1 MTGDAPQL
9 WADPAYLTAHQYRT
23 PANLSARQSIYAF
36 QRPRVDLPRA
46 VLDLAV
52 RTGDEVVVDVGC
64 GNGHYLAELGRRGHR
79 GPVVGMDLSVGMLE
93 AARRAAPHAQPAVAD
108 ASCLPVRTG
117 GAGLVLAM
125 HMLYHVGEPER
136 AVAEFRRVLAPGGR
150 LVVVL
155 NADDHLGEL
164 RRALRQARDDV
175 GVGTEPPSERLQLG
189 EGEALLSA
197 TFASVVR
204 HDFVSEL
211 VISRP
216 GPLEAYV
223 ASMIGTALLPGQR
236 DEYVASVLR
245 HLPRDRAGLVRI
257 RAHPGCLV
265 CS

>member
-1 MTGDAPQL
+1 MTGDAPQP
-9 WADPAYLTAHQYRT
+9 WTDRAYLSAHQYRT

-36 QRPRVDLPRA
+36 QRPHLDLPRT

-52 RTGDEVVVDVGC
+52 RTGEEVVVDVGC
-64 GNGHYLAELGRRGHR
+64 GNGRALAELGRRGHR
-79 GPVVGMDLSVGMLE
+79 GPVVGIDPSVGMLE
-93 AARRAAPHAQPAVAD
+93 AARQAAPPARTAVAD
-108 ASCLPVRTG
+108 ACCLPVRTG

-136 AVAEFRRVLAPGGR
+136 AVAEFRQVLAARGR

-164 RRALRQARDDV
+164 RHALRQARDEV
-175 GVGTEPPSERLQLG
+175 GIGTEAPSERLRLG
-189 EGEALLSA
+189 EGEALLRA
-197 TFASVVR
+197 AFRSVVR
-204 HDFVSEL
+204 YDFVCEL
-211 VISRP
+211 VIGRP
-216 GPLEAYV
+216 EPLEAYV
-223 ASMIGTALLPGQR
+223 ASLTGTALLPGQR

-257 RAHPGCLV
+257 KAHPGCLV